1 MSELLMSAQCHETMF
16 VHGDLLHAEC
26 LKSLIAKVL
35 GYGILF
41 GAVGV
46 KLPQILNIISASSV
60 EGLSALSFYI
70 EVPLTITHCTYNFLQ
85 NNPFS
90 SYGDAVMVLAQ
101 NLILVSLF
109 WKYER
114 PRTPFSTIF
123 TVLLMFAAVTAISLS
138 LPSYLQFILPLCNL
152 PLMLSSR
159 IPQIIKN
166 IQQRSTGSL
175 SSITNFLIFI
185 GSFARIFTTLQE
197 VGMDIPQLINYSL
210 GSLTAG
216 ILFFQVLWY
225 AKRPKTERERKKE

>member
-1 MSELLMSAQCHETMF
+1 
-16 VHGDLLHAEC
+16 
-26 LKSLIAKVL
+26 
-35 GYGILF
+35 
-41 GAVGV
+41 
-46 KLPQILNIISASSV
+46 
-60 EGLSALSFYI
+60 
-70 EVPLTITHCTYNFLQ
+70 
-85 NNPFS
+85 
-90 SYGDAVMVLAQ
+90 
-101 NLILVSLF
+101 
-109 WKYER
+109 
-114 PRTPFSTIF
+114 
-123 TVLLMFAAVTAISLS
+123 
-138 LPSYLQFILPLCNL
+138 
-152 PLMLSSR
+152 MLSSR